1 MEAAQ
6 QTPGIIV
13 VKIGGSTLGS
23 HDTALEDVAALHA
36 AGRRIVVVHG
46 GGALVSEWLARQGI
60 AARFE
65 GGLRVTDEASLEVVV
80 AVLAG
85 LVNKQ
90 LVAALAAL
98 SLGSRVLGI
107 SGTDGG
113 LLRARVQDPTLGRVG
128 EVQAV
133 DPSVI
138 EMALGAGWLPV
149 VAPVAIEYDT
159 VGKPTGSLLNVNAD
173 TAAGEIAAALHAERL
188 VFLTD
193 VPGIQGSD
201 GNVMARI
208 RPVEAAELIA
218 QGIIAGGMI
227 PKARA
232 ALLAASGGTSTQIID
247 GRESH
252 ALRGTLEGGAFG
264 TAIG

>member
-1 MEAAQ
+1 MGR
-6 QTPGIIV
+6 TPGVIV

-23 HDTALEDVAALHA
+23 HDTTLDDVAALHA

-46 GGALVSEWLARQGI
+46 GGALISEWLARQGI

-90 LVAALAAL
+90 IVTALA
-98 SLGSRVLGI
+98 SRAAVRAVGI
-107 SGTDGG
+107 SGADGG
-113 LLRARVQDPTLGRVG
+113 LLRARVEDPALGRVG
-128 EVQAV
+128 EVGAV

-138 EMALGAGWLPV
+138 ETALGAGWLPV
-149 VAPVAIEYDT
+149 VAPVAVECDDG
-159 VGKPTGSLLNVNAD
+159 GKPTGSLLNVNAD
-173 TAAGEIAAALHAERL
+173 TAAGLIAVALHAERL

-193 VPGIQGSD
+193 VPGIKGGD
-201 GNVMARI
+201 GEVMAGT
-208 RPVEAAELIA
+208 RPVEAAGLIE

-232 ALLAASGGTSTQIID
+232 ALLAVAGGTPTRIID
-247 GRESH
+247 GREPH
-252 ALRGTLEGGAFG
+252 ALRDTLEGGAFG
-264 TAIG
+264 TTIG